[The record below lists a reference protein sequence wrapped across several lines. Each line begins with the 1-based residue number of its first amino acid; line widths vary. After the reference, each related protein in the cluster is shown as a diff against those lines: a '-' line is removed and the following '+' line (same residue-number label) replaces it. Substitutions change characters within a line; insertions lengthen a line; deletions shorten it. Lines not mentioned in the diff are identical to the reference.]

1 MNLPENTFFIFKGPR
16 LKLYQ
21 FAIFKWGDPCE
32 KQLFQFRDSKY
43 IYHFLFFIF
52 FQLTH
57 MTMAGE
63 LKHGKR
69 VEELKFTENVKK
81 KTSNFVRKYM
91 AKHDA
96 SKAEYQRSPPPAP
109 KD

>member
-1 MNLPENTFFIFKGPR
+1 
-16 LKLYQ
+16 
-21 FAIFKWGDPCE
+21 
-32 KQLFQFRDSKY
+32 
-43 IYHFLFFIF
+43 
-52 FQLTH
+52 

-109 KD
+109 KDWSPGISRDIPVNILKHHQHNRALNESQKLNIAFL

>member
-1 MNLPENTFFIFKGPR
+1 MVVFIKMMLTFTNLEIHNLFI
-16 LKLYQ
+16 
-21 FAIFKWGDPCE
+21 
-32 KQLFQFRDSKY
+32 
-43 IYHFLFFIF
+43 LFFFF

-96 SKAEYQRSPPPAP
+96 TKAEYQRSPPPAP

>member
-1 MNLPENTFFIFKGPR
+1 
-16 LKLYQ
+16 
-21 FAIFKWGDPCE
+21 
-32 KQLFQFRDSKY
+32 
-43 IYHFLFFIF
+43 
-52 FQLTH
+52 
-57 MTMAGE
+57 MAGE

-96 SKAEYQRSPPPAP
+96 TKAEYQRSPPPAP

>member
-1 MNLPENTFFIFKGPR
+1 
-16 LKLYQ
+16 
-21 FAIFKWGDPCE
+21 
-32 KQLFQFRDSKY
+32 
-43 IYHFLFFIF
+43 
-52 FQLTH
+52 
-57 MTMAGE
+57 MAGE

-109 KD
+109 KDWANPGNFFNPGISRDISGYLVDIFKHHQHNRALNESQKLKG

>member
-1 MNLPENTFFIFKGPR
+1 
-16 LKLYQ
+16 
-21 FAIFKWGDPCE
+21 
-32 KQLFQFRDSKY
+32 
-43 IYHFLFFIF
+43 
-52 FQLTH
+52 

-91 AKHDA
+91 AKHDP

>member
-1 MNLPENTFFIFKGPR
+1 
-16 LKLYQ
+16 
-21 FAIFKWGDPCE
+21 
-32 KQLFQFRDSKY
+32 
-43 IYHFLFFIF
+43 
-52 FQLTH
+52 

-91 AKHDA
+91 AKHDP

-109 KD
+109 KDWTSPGIFFCIPGYLGISRDISGYLVDILKHHQHNRALNESQELIG

>member
-1 MNLPENTFFIFKGPR
+1 MVVKEYIKMMLTFTSLEIHNLFIFSC
-16 LKLYQ
+16 
-21 FAIFKWGDPCE
+21 FVF
-32 KQLFQFRDSKY
+32 
-43 IYHFLFFIF
+43 F

-91 AKHDA
+91 AKHDP

>member
-1 MNLPENTFFIFKGPR
+1 
-16 LKLYQ
+16 
-21 FAIFKWGDPCE
+21 
-32 KQLFQFRDSKY
+32 
-43 IYHFLFFIF
+43 
-52 FQLTH
+52 

-109 KD
+109 KDWTSPGIIFYPGISRDIPSTSLSTTNTTGA

>member
-1 MNLPENTFFIFKGPR
+1 
-16 LKLYQ
+16 
-21 FAIFKWGDPCE
+21 
-32 KQLFQFRDSKY
+32 
-43 IYHFLFFIF
+43 
-52 FQLTH
+52 

-81 KTSNFVRKYM
+81 KTSSFVRKYM

-109 KD
+109 KDWTSPGIFYPGISRDFSGYPVDIPKHHQHNRALNESQKLKG

>member
-1 MNLPENTFFIFKGPR
+1 VVKSLEEYRAAIKSKEDFKY
-16 LKLYQ
+16 LAK
-21 FAIFKWGDPCE
+21 K
-32 KQLFQFRDSKY
+32 
-43 IYHFLFFIF
+43 
-52 FQLTH
+52 LTH

>member
-1 MNLPENTFFIFKGPR
+1 
-16 LKLYQ
+16 
-21 FAIFKWGDPCE
+21 
-32 KQLFQFRDSKY
+32 
-43 IYHFLFFIF
+43 
-52 FQLTH
+52 